1 MCLWQFELIFLRFCL
16 NNFSLPSGRGYFS
29 RGAHKGGV
37 RNVFGALQPFL
48 FFSLPHLIDDLKSSA
63 KNMFYFLAC
72 VFFYVPHVT
81 EEREGSTKKNLWE
94 IAAGSENS
102 ENQKILEILP
112 RIKFCFVC
120 LGIFNFAKK
129 NPEKKFFVY
138 DVTKMKVVYFWGAE
152 ILSSRSKGNFDLPS
166 KLLCIPF
173 RRRATCVSKHFLFPS
188 RSHMY

>member
-1 MCLWQFELIFLRFCL
+1 MAIWINFPSFLL
-16 NNFSLPSGRGYFS
+16 
-29 RGAHKGGV
+29 K
-37 RNVFGALQPFL
+37 Q
-48 FFSLPHLIDDLKSSA
+48 FFSAFRPGLLFTRCTQGGSEKCFRGLTTFSVFLSTPPHRWSEIIRKKYVLLSCLC
-63 KNMFYFLAC
+63 FLLCTAR
-72 VFFYVPHVT
+72 YRGTRRKHQ
-81 EEREGSTKKNLWE
+81 KNLWE

-138 DVTKMKVVYFWGAE
+138 DVTKMKVVYFWGTE